1 MNSYL
6 NITKSKNFVNCFLY
20 RNKNYINKLNIIIF
34 MKKGR
39 PIKSEIRQNVVEI
52 LHFIKKAYG
61 YEIYKVYV
69 AIFPKVTLRSIY
81 YHLKKGVDLGEF
93 VVNKIEKEKG
103 DYSWGGEAEKIYYAL
118 GPNAKP
124 TGNDRVKEYVESKQK
139 QS

>member
-1 MNSYL
+1 
-6 NITKSKNFVNCFLY
+6 
-20 RNKNYINKLNIIIF
+20 

-52 LHFIKKAYG
+52 LYLTKMAYG
-61 YEIYKVYV
+61 YEIYKIYT

-81 YHLKKGVDLGEF
+81 YNLKKGVDLGEF
-93 VVNKIEKEKG
+93 HVNKVEREKG
-103 DYSWGGEAEKIYYAL
+103 EYSWGTEAEKIYYSL

-139 QS
+139 Q